1 MSWLG
6 KLFGLKSSNERKTE
20 TLNHKPE
27 SVKTIMPTSENSKTR
42 IQEKYMVPEPIVSD
56 PKPISKTQGNK
67 QTFSIKEEQKNVP
80 YISPKN
86 STQEEIITY
95 LKSNPAQ
102 IIFVHGKAGCGKT
115 YLLQKVEKEIAG
127 CQILAP
133 TNLACKLYDNA
144 TTLHSFF
151 YGAFDNLDEGYQNPS
166 NLNSSVKASR
176 AALYV
181 KSVKMLIID
190 EISMVRADT
199 FEMMNCIFQKILDN
213 NKPFGGVHVVMVG
226 DLFQLPP
233 IVSDDAVA
241 QYLTKE
247 YNGFYF
253 FHSHVIQNNLKS
265 IKLFELTKSFRQL
278 NDPEYVRILDAF
290 RKPMDASKKVE
301 ILEKLNSRVV
311 QNAPKD
317 VIRIASSN
325 EEVRKVNRQQ
335 LTDLNGQLERSVAQ
349 LSVSRM
355 SNRKEHVSFSFDEL
369 NTQEDIVPVEIPSNY
384 EPVFEFKK
392 GAKIMLTTSNRRSGY
407 ANGDF
412 GTIEGILNGRLTV
425 TLEKSGRTIVLPEY
439 RNQVEHYRY
448 EMFYDA
454 GRHKLTRVTPYI
466 QKTVQFPLKLA
477 YAFTIHKS
485 QGQTYDQVVLDL
497 NSHIFAPGQLYVA
510 LSRVKSLN
518 GLYLTKP
525 LTYSDIISDET
536 IFDFLY
542 TLRSK
547 TTLGSGAVKEQTI
560 EIKPTKYNP
569 HCENFISF
577 IRMNESN
584 VSTSQFLIHILKGY
598 MNLINE
604 TKYALAFEELGKV
617 VSLVEDSYVTTDYA
631 NIIDSMKKVAQRDEP
646 SCQRFLNAIFEVY
659 TGVIRLPK
667 SKIIDSSKTLP
678 ARCI

>member
-6 KLFGLKSSNERKTE
+6 KLFGIKSSERRNTE
-20 TLNHKPE
+20 TLVHKQE
-27 SVKTIMPTSENSKTR
+27 SVNEVVPTPDKNKSTLHGHQLDS
-42 IQEKYMVPEPIVSD
+42 
-56 PKPISKTQGNK
+56 KPIIPKTNSADLTAKSQ
-67 QTFSIKEEQKNVP
+67 QTASVKEEQKTVR
-80 YISPKN
+80 YIPPKN
-86 STQEEIITY
+86 STQEEIISY

-102 IIFVHGKAGCGKT
+102 ITFIHGKAGCGKT
-115 YLLQKVEKEIAG
+115 YLLQKIEKEIAG
-127 CQILAP
+127 CQILTP

-151 YGAFDNLDEGYQNPS
+151 YGAFDNLDEGYQNPL
-166 NLNSSVKASR
+166 NLTSSVKNSR
-176 AALYV
+176 AAVYV
-181 KSVKMLIID
+181 RSVTLLIID
-190 EISMVRADT
+190 EISMVRSDT

-213 NKPFGGVHVVMVG
+213 NKPFGGIPIVVVG

-233 IVSDDAVA
+233 IVSDDAVG

-265 IKLFELTKSFRQL
+265 IRLFELTKSYRQL
-278 NDPEYVRILDAF
+278 NDPEYVKVLDAF
-290 RKPMDASKKVE
+290 RKPMDASTKVKV
-301 ILEKLNSRVV
+301 LEKLNSRVV
-311 QNAPKD
+311 QDVPKD

-325 EEVRKVNRQQ
+325 EEVRKVNQ
-335 LTDLNGQLERSVAQ
+335 LQLANISGQVEKSVAH

-355 SNRKEHVSFSFDEL
+355 SNRKEHVSFAFDEL
-369 NTQEDIVPVEIPSNY
+369 GAQEDIVPVEIPSNY
-384 EPVFEFKK
+384 EPIFEYKK
-392 GAKIMLTTSNRRSGY
+392 GAKIMLTTSNRRGGY

-412 GTIEGILNGRLTV
+412 GIIEGIQDGRLSV

-454 GRHKLTRVTPYI
+454 NTHKLTRVTPYI
-466 QKTVQFPLKLA
+466 QKTIQFPLKLA

-542 TLRSK
+542 TLRSS
-547 TTLGSGAVKEQTI
+547 TSDSGIVEEQTI

-584 VSTSQFLIHILKGY
+584 VSTSQFMIHILKGY
-598 MNLINE
+598 MNLLNE
-604 TKYALAFEELGKV
+604 SKFELAFEELSKV
-617 VSLVEDSYVTTDYA
+617 VSIVDESYITNDYG
-631 NIIDSMKKVAQRDEP
+631 NIIDDMKDVKQRDEQ

-659 TGVIRLPK
+659 TDVIHLPK
-667 SKIIDSSKTLP
+667 SKVVDSNKTLP

>member
-6 KLFGLKSSNERKTE
+6 KLFGLKSSKQRNTE
-20 TLNHKPE
+20 TLVHKQEPVKIVAPT
-27 SVKTIMPTSENSKTR
+27 SDKNKTIT
-42 IQEKYMVPEPIVSD
+42 D
-56 PKPISKTQGNK
+56 K
-67 QTFSIKEEQKNVP
+67 QTDSKSIEPTAKPFDTAPKNQPTVSIKEEKKTVL

-86 STQEEIITY
+86 STQEEILDY
-95 LKSNPAQ
+95 LKSKPAQ
-102 IIFVHGKAGCGKT
+102 ITFIHGKAGCGKT
-115 YLLQKVEKEIAG
+115 YLLQKVEREIAG
-127 CQILAP
+127 CQILTP

-151 YGAFDNLDEGYQNPS
+151 YGAFDDLEEGYQNPS
-166 NLNSSVKASR
+166 NLTSNVKSSR
-176 AALYV
+176 AAFYV
-181 KSVKMLIID
+181 RSVKLLVID
-190 EISMVRADT
+190 EISMVRSDT
-199 FEMMNCIFQKILDN
+199 FEMMNCIFQKILEN
-213 NKPFGGVHVVMVG
+213 NKPFGGIPVVVVG

-233 IVSDDAVA
+233 IVSDDAVK

-265 IKLFELTKSFRQL
+265 IRLFELTKSFRQL
-278 NDPEYVRILDAF
+278 NDPEYVNILDAF
-290 RKPMDASKKVE
+290 RKPMDASQKVE
-301 ILEKLNSRVV
+301 ILKKLNSRVV
-311 QNAPKD
+311 QNAPNG

-335 LTDLNGQLERSVAQ
+335 LANLSGQVERSVAQ

-355 SNRKEHVSFSFDEL
+355 SNRNEHVSFSFDEL
-369 NTQEDIVPVEIPSNY
+369 GAQEDIVPVEIPSNY
-384 EPVFEFKK
+384 EPIFEYKK
-392 GAKIMLTTSNRRSGY
+392 GARIMLTTSNRRGGY

-412 GTIEGILNGRLTV
+412 GRIVGIQNGRLTV
-425 TLEKSGRTIVLPEY
+425 TLEKSGRTIVLPEFK
-439 RNQVEHYRY
+439 NQVEHYRY
-448 EMFYDA
+448 KMFYDA
-454 GRHKLTRVTPYI
+454 NRHKLTRVTPYI
-466 QKTVQFPLKLA
+466 QKTIQFPLKLA

-485 QGQTYDQVVLDL
+485 QGQTYNQVVLDL

-525 LTYSDIISDET
+525 ITYSDIISDET

-542 TLRSK
+542 VLRRAASE
-547 TTLGSGAVKEQTI
+547 SGVVDEQAI

-598 MNLINE
+598 MNLLNE
-604 TKYALAFEELGKV
+604 SKYDLAFEELSKV
-617 VSLVEDSYVTTDYA
+617 VSLVEESYVTTDYA
-631 NIIDSMKKVAQRDEP
+631 GIINDMKNLVQRDEQ

-659 TGVIRLPK
+659 TDVIRLPK
-667 SKIIDSSKTLP
+667 SKIIDSNKILP
-678 ARCI
+678 ARCV